1 MLSNLRKFQIIS
13 RVAFVKCKIIIAF
26 PGLNIFTDVTFTQKD
41 WHSKIWLK
49 SILEMDLA
57 FVK

>member
-26 PGLNIFTDVTFTQKD
+26 PGLNIFTDVTVTQKD
-41 WHSKIWLK
+41 
-49 SILEMDLA
+49 
-57 FVK
+57 